1 VEKERLNS
9 ALDEAVGLGLLDHTW
24 QRWTSSAAVET
35 AVPLPAVRRPRRGQ
49 IYTFLPMGED
59 LTAPFPGHV
68 NAPFFTKIDRTGLPS
83 ESPLN
88 TLLFDA
94 VAETCL
100 AAVAMLR
107 AAPQAEL
114 GRLAVDL
121 VSWESGKDS
130 AGLLRK
136 AARRVHGSDLADV
149 PLVPVLAGDDA
160 KREQPGHPPG
170 ARSCGRTP
178 S

>member
-1 VEKERLNS
+1 
-9 ALDEAVGLGLLDHTW
+9 
-24 QRWTSSAAVET
+24 
-35 AVPLPAVRRPRRGQ
+35 
-49 IYTFLPMGED
+49 
-59 LTAPFPGHV
+59 
-68 NAPFFTKIDRTGLPS
+68 
-83 ESPLN
+83 
-88 TLLFDA
+88 
-94 VAETCL
+94 
-100 AAVAMLR
+100 VAMLR

-160 KREQPGHPPG
+160 KREQPGHHPG